1 MERVLVVLLFAWA
14 VFQLYFTTFGV
25 MSAVNL
31 RAFHCMFLLGFT
43 FLLYPTYK
51 KERRMR
57 RFPPV
62 WDVGLILLAAAAF
75 GYLILNY
82 TRIAQNGGRVSS
94 FELLL
99 AVSHWSLYLR
109 QPGGHREIWLYWRWF
124 FWLITGSGNICQGC

>member
-1 MERVLVVLLFAWA
+1 MEKQEKISGQEQAAIEQKAQQLLEEKDSESRTRTYTGPMERVLVVLLFAWA

-99 AVSHWSLYLR
+99 
-109 QPGGHREIWLYWRWF
+109 
-124 FWLITGSGNICQGC
+124 